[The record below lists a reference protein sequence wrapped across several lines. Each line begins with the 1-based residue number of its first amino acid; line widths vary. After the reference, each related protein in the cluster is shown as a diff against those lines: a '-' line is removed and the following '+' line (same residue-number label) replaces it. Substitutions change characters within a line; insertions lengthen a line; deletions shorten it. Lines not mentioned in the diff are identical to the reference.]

1 MARNDWQG
9 CSVRCPQRVRV
20 GQRHP
25 LGTADTT
32 ALRFVWQWLANEISN
47 KAADHDVL
55 A

>member
-1 MARNDWQG
+1 MARNDWQA
-9 CSVRCPQRVRV
+9 CSLRCPQRMRV

-32 ALRFVWQWLANEISN
+32 ALRFVRQRLANEIAN
-47 KAADHDVL
+47 KAADYDVL